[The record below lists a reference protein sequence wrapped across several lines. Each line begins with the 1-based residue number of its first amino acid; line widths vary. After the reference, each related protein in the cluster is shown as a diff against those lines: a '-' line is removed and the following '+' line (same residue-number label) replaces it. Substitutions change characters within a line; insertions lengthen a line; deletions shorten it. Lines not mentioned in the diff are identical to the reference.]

1 MTSQPPTPT
10 HGPSPSLHP
19 ATPPPPHPQL
29 LSTLGGLQETGGATR
44 RASPGA
50 GAGASPGRWSPPF
63 PGQPGCAMLIGG
75 AGRRHDG
82 RFALWRGCR
91 YEAMMDYLCALVVR
105 LEGSLKA
112 EHGTGRNVAPYVEME
127 WGAKATS
134 VMWEVRLPAVAE
146 RIESRLFTLT
156 RLR

>member
-1 MTSQPPTPT
+1 
-10 HGPSPSLHP
+10 
-19 ATPPPPHPQL
+19 
-29 LSTLGGLQETGGATR
+29 
-44 RASPGA
+44 
-50 GAGASPGRWSPPF
+50 
-63 PGQPGCAMLIGG
+63 
-75 AGRRHDG
+75 
-82 RFALWRGCR
+82 
-91 YEAMMDYLCALVVR
+91 MDYLCALVVR